1 MFTSP
6 TGSDTSP
13 YSSEWRSLRRP
24 DDQSANSVA
33 VETTF
38 DLANFDASNSGNC
51 YWPLAESFAHM
62 QTQTVSDAGDLEQWF
77 NTVQTQTS
85 TTAAST
91 QQQQQSSWTSLFAS
105 DGVCV
110 GVNTE
115 MLMTPEHGGS
125 P

>member
-1 MFTSP
+1 
-6 TGSDTSP
+6 
-13 YSSEWRSLRRP
+13 
-24 DDQSANSVA
+24 
-33 VETTF
+33 
-38 DLANFDASNSGNC
+38 
-51 YWPLAESFAHM
+51 M
-62 QTQTVSDAGDLEQWF
+62 QTQTVCDAGDLEQWF
-77 NTVQTQTS
+77 NNVQTQTA

-91 QQQQQSSWTSLFAS
+91 QHQQQQQQSSWTSLFAS